1 MHEIYNKGNWTTND
15 WWFLEIGITQRLID
29 ILVLINEDISQ
40 TLLNKYLEPINKYAY
55 MPKYTMANKADE
67 AYSSIFAAVLQKD
80 YKRIA
85 ICVELLRECFINVE
99 KGDGFYDDGSFIQH
113 YINGYIGGYG
123 VAF

>member
-85 ICVELLRECFINVE
+85 ISVELLRECFINVE
-99 KGDGFYDDGSFIQH
+99 KVMDFMTMVLLFNIIYMVI
-113 YINGYIGGYG
+113 
-123 VAF
+123 